1 MNIEKEPSS
10 KVYGKQRREGVGG
23 GEWGRKGWESGLYKD
38 REIGYYYRA
47 GDKGGEGG

>member
-23 GEWGRKGWESGLYKD
+23 REWGRKGWESGLYKD
-38 REIGYYYRA
+38 REIGYYYRV